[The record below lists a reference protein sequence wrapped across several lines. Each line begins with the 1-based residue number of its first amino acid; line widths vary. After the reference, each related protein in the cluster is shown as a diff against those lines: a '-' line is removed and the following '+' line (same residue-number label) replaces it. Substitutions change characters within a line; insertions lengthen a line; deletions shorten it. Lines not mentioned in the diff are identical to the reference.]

1 MKFYKPKFW
10 DKKKPNLLALI
21 LLPLTIP
28 LLANNLLRNFF
39 KAKKSIDII
48 KICIGNIYVGGTGKT
63 PIVIYLSN
71 LLKKKGYKTA
81 IISRG
86 YKRNTTGTV
95 LVSDG
100 IKVLSKWEDVGD
112 EPYMMAKKL
121 KNIPIVV
128 DENRFRG

>member
-48 KICIGNIYVGGTGKT
+48 KI
-63 PIVIYLSN
+63 
-71 LLKKKGYKTA
+71 LLQ
-81 IISRG
+81 
-86 YKRNTTGTV
+86 
-95 LVSDG
+95 LLFLD
-100 IKVLSKWEDVGD
+100 
-112 EPYMMAKKL
+112 M
-121 KNIPIVV
+121 
-128 DENRFRG
+128 